1 MNFLS
6 GMSIRNK
13 ILIIPGLAVLGFLV
27 IVTYV
32 VSGINN
38 NTRDFQ
44 QIESVY
50 FPVLELS
57 NVNIVKLE
65 RINETLTAAATT
77 GDEESLSNVLQ
88 MKEAVERN
96 LSENLKLQSQRDREI
111 KELKSALNQYYSLS
125 YDLTKSMVDGSA
137 DFSNIAPLVEEK
149 NAAYDEA
156 LTAFKKFRGDS
167 LNLFTSTVDAA
178 SSIGSDLVKLSITV
192 GVITALILILSAVK
206 ITYVVTGSLEQV
218 KESLINI
225 AQGEGD
231 LTQRIKKTSNDEVGE
246 LVEWFN
252 LFIEKLH
259 STIGSVV
266 STISPLTDMSKQLNN
281 ASTDSLNVASQQKNL
296 SEEMISTISNLLGGV
311 VDIAGNATSAYS
323 GAEVADEETKVGMQV
338 VSEVVDSI
346 NELAVQVDRGSD
358 VILKLETDVESVGGI
373 LDVIRGISEQT
384 NLLALNA
391 AIEAARAGEQGRGF
405 AVVADE
411 VRTLASRT
419 QDSTLEIS
427 QLIERLQGASQE
439 AVAVMG
445 SGKSL
450 AQNSVTHAESAGQA
464 LSGIAEQVGSI
475 RVMNKQIATTTEEQ
489 KMLTSA
495 ISSSMEEM
503 QKSSETVSQG
513 NEMVWELSS
522 SLEKTALQLQSIA
535 TQFKV

>member
-1 MNFLS
+1 M
-6 GMSIRNK
+6 
-13 ILIIPGLAVLGFLV
+13 
-27 IVTYV
+27 
-32 VSGINN
+32 
-38 NTRDFQ
+38 
-44 QIESVY
+44 
-50 FPVLELS
+50 
-57 NVNIVKLE
+57 
-65 RINETLTAAATT
+65 
-77 GDEESLSNVLQ
+77 
-88 MKEAVERN
+88 VE
-96 LSENLKLQSQRDREI
+96 Q
-111 KELKSALNQYYSLS
+111 
-125 YDLTKSMVDGSA
+125 
-137 DFSNIAPLVEEK
+137 K
-149 NAAYDEA
+149 NAAYDAA
-156 LTAFKKFRGDS
+156 LKAFKKFRGDS
-167 LNLFTSTVDAA
+167 LTLFTSTVDAA
-178 SSIGSDLVKLSITV
+178 SSNGSDLVKLSITV
-192 GVITALILILSAVK
+192 GVITALILLLAAVK

-218 KESLINI
+218 KESLVNI

-231 LTQRIKKTSNDEVGE
+231 LTQRIRKTSNDEVGE

-259 STIGSVV
+259 TTIGSVV

-281 ASTDSLNVASQQKNL
+281 ASTDSLQVASQQKNL
-296 SEEMISTISNLLGGV
+296 SEDMISTISNLLGGV
-311 VDIAGNATSAYS
+311 VDIAGNATSAS
-323 GAEVADEETKVGMQV
+323 KGAEVADDETKMGMQV
-338 VSEVVDSI
+338 VGDVVDSI

-358 VILKLETDVESVGGI
+358 VIIKLETDVESVGGI

-445 SGKSL
+445 AGKSL
-450 AQNSVTHAESAGQA
+450 AQNSVSQAERAGQA

-475 RVMNKQIATTTEEQ
+475 RIMNSQIATTTEEQ
-489 KMLTSA
+489 KMLTSE
-495 ISSSMEEM
+495 ISGSMEQM
-503 QKSSETVSQG
+503 QQSSETVSQG
-513 NEMVWELSS
+513 NELVSELSS